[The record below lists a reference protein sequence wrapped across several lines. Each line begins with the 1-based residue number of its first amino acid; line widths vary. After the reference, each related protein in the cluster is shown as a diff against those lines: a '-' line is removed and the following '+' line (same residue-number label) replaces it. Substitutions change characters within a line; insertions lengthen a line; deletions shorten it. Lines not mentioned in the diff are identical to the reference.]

1 MSRLWKLR
9 TVQRVSSCVLA
20 GHYYDLLR
28 PPDNNINW
36 VQHGIA
42 ASQATARDKEAR
54 ENILKITPALFMFML
69 KPKTLYKNSN
79 DKSQ

>member
-1 MSRLWKLR
+1 MSSLDIWMSRLWKLR

-54 ENILKITPALFMFML
+54 ENFE
-69 KPKTLYKNSN
+69 KT
-79 DKSQ
+79 